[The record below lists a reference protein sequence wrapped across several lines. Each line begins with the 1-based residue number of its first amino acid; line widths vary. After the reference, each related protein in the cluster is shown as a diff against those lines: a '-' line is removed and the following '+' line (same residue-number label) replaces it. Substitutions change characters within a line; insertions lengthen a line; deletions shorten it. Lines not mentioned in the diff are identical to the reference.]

1 MSTDARNRA
10 SDDGVV
16 TLGVI
21 HGAHN
26 DRMRSAAGRRGRL
39 VALCLVAVLALLAVL
54 IVEGSADADSTRAQ
68 YMSQQR
74 LLAADLQSAQVEGYG
89 TDELQPILTARAALE
104 SGQVPVWIG
113 ERAGFY
119 RDKTAGVARLRK
131 DLKQLRTQLLDQSR
145 QAASARRKEAADKIA
160 EAGTLG
166 ADDAD
171 LQPLRAEFDQ
181 ADKNLQAAR
190 TLVEFRASAKQLET
204 LTGKASEIGSALK
217 AELASIQQ
225 AAEQLKSQPLD
236 GIVKAGKD
244 ALGSGRDEAVAATW
258 LKISGFDRPYR
269 LLEKYSVLVG
279 STELDRAAT
288 GTAAVQRYA
297 GQIHQALL
305 SGLPH
310 KAIVLSITDQY
321 LTAYEGGKL
330 VQETYVTTGR
340 PPDLSTD
347 VGPMKVLRKDSPW
360 KMHSPWPKGSP
371 YWYPDAMVQRVVW
384 FTITGE
390 GLHDAS
396 WQPDGT
402 YGPGSQY
409 GPSASH
415 GCVHVPP
422 RSAMTFLYDWAEIGT
437 PVVVIPG
444 DGQPLA
450 AQLTQKTTDDQ
461 GNPVTG
467 PKGA

>member
-1 MSTDARNRA
+1 
-10 SDDGVV
+10 
-16 TLGVI
+16 
-21 HGAHN
+21 
-26 DRMRSAAGRRGRL
+26 L
-39 VALCLVAVLALLAVL
+39 VAALALLAVV
-54 IVEGSADADSTRAQ
+54 IVEGSAAADSARAQ
-68 YMSQQR
+68 YLSQQR
-74 LLAADLQSAQVEGYG
+74 LLGADLRSARAEGYG
-89 TDELQPILTARAALE
+89 TDDLQPVLTAKAALE
-104 SGQVPVWIG
+104 SGQEPVWIG
-113 ERAGFY
+113 ELAGFY
-119 RDKTAGVARLRK
+119 RDQAAGEARLRN
-131 DLKQLRTQLLDQSR
+131 DLKELRTQLLDQSR
-145 QAASARRKEAADKIA
+145 QAAAARRQDAADKIG
-160 EAGTLG
+160 EAAALG

-171 LQPLRAEFDQ
+171 LQPLRAELDR
-181 ADKNLQAAR
+181 ADKQLQAAR
-190 TLVEFRASAKQLET
+190 TLLECRASAKQMEALS
-204 LTGKASEIGSALK
+204 GKASDVGSALK

-225 AAEQLKSQPLD
+225 AADQLKTQSPD
-236 GIVKAGKD
+236 AISKAGKE
-244 ALGSGRDEAVAATW
+244 ALGTGRDEAVAATW
-258 LKISGFDRPYR
+258 LKVSGFDRAYR
-269 LLEKYSVLVG
+269 LLERYSSLIG
-279 STELDRAAT
+279 STDQGQAAI
-288 GTAAVQRYA
+288 GTAALQRYA

-305 SGLPH
+305 GGLPS
-310 KAIVLSITDQY
+310 KAIVLSIADQY
-321 LTAYEGGKL
+321 LTAYEGGKV

-340 PPDLSTD
+340 PPDLATD

-422 RSAMTFLYDWAEIGT
+422 RSAMIFIYDWAEIGT

-450 AQLTQKTTDDQ
+450 AQLSLKTTDDQ

-467 PKGA
+467 PRGA

>member
-1 MSTDARNRA
+1 
-10 SDDGVV
+10 
-16 TLGVI
+16 
-21 HGAHN
+21 
-26 DRMRSAAGRRGRL
+26 L
-39 VALCLVAVLALLAVL
+39 VAALALLAVV
-54 IVEGSADADSTRAQ
+54 IVEASADSDSARAQ
-68 YMSQQR
+68 YLSQQR
-74 LLAADLQSAQVEGYG
+74 LLGADLQSARAEGYG
-89 TDELQPILTARAALE
+89 TDELQPVLTAKAALE
-104 SGQVPVWIG
+104 SGQEPVWIG
-113 ERAGFY
+113 ELAGFY
-119 RDKTAGVARLRK
+119 RDQAAGEARLHN

-145 QAASARRKEAADKIA
+145 QAARARRRDAADKIG
-160 EAGTLG
+160 EAATLG

-171 LQPLRAEFDQ
+171 LEPLRAELDQ
-181 ADKNLQAAR
+181 ADKKLQAAR
-190 TLVEFRASAKQLET
+190 TLLELRASAKQMEALA
-204 LTGKASEIGSALK
+204 GKASDVGSALK

-225 AAEQLKSQPLD
+225 AADQLRTQSLD
-236 GIVKAGKD
+236 AISKAGKD
-244 ALGSGRDEAVAATW
+244 ALGTGRDEAVAATW
-258 LKISGFDRPYR
+258 LKVSGFDRAYR
-269 LLEKYSVLVG
+269 LLERYSPLIG
-279 STELDRAAT
+279 STDQGQAAI
-288 GTAAVQRYA
+288 GTAALQRYA

-305 SGLPH
+305 GGLPA
-310 KAIVLSITDQY
+310 KAIVLSIADQY
-321 LTAYEGGKL
+321 LTAYEGGKV

-340 PPDLSTD
+340 PPDLATD

-396 WQPDGT
+396 WQPDGA

-422 RSAMTFLYDWAEIGT
+422 RSAMVFLYDWAEIGT

-450 AQLTQKTTDDQ
+450 VQLSLKTTDDQ

-467 PKGA
+467 PRGA

>member
-1 MSTDARNRA
+1 
-10 SDDGVV
+10 
-16 TLGVI
+16 LL
-21 HGAHN
+21 
-26 DRMRSAAGRRGRL
+26 AA
-39 VALCLVAVLALLAVL
+39 LALLAVV
-54 IVEGSADADSTRAQ
+54 IVEASADADSARAQ
-68 YMSQQR
+68 YLSQQR
-74 LLAADLQSAQVEGYG
+74 LLGADLQSARAEGYG
-89 TDELQPILTARAALE
+89 TDELQPVLTAKAALE
-104 SGQVPVWIG
+104 SGQEPVWIG
-113 ERAGFY
+113 ELAGFY
-119 RDKTAGVARLRK
+119 RDQAAGEARLHN

-145 QAASARRKEAADKIA
+145 QAARARRRDAADKIG
-160 EAGTLG
+160 EAATLG

-171 LQPLRAEFDQ
+171 LEPLRAELDQ
-181 ADKNLQAAR
+181 ADKTLQAAR
-190 TLVEFRASAKQLET
+190 TLLELRASAKQMEALA
-204 LTGKASEIGSALK
+204 GKASDVGSALK

-225 AAEQLKSQPLD
+225 AADQLRTQSLD
-236 GIVKAGKD
+236 AISKAGKD
-244 ALGSGRDEAVAATW
+244 ALGTGRDEAVAATW
-258 LKISGFDRPYR
+258 LKVSGFDRAYR
-269 LLEKYSVLVG
+269 LLERYSPLIG
-279 STELDRAAT
+279 STDQGQAAI
-288 GTAAVQRYA
+288 GTAALQRYA

-305 SGLPH
+305 GGLPA
-310 KAIVLSITDQY
+310 KAIVLSIADQY
-321 LTAYEGGKL
+321 LTAYEGGKV

-340 PPDLSTD
+340 PPDLATD

-396 WQPDGT
+396 WQPDGA

-422 RSAMTFLYDWAEIGT
+422 RSAMVFLYDWAQIGT

-450 AQLTQKTTDDQ
+450 AQLSLKTTDDQ